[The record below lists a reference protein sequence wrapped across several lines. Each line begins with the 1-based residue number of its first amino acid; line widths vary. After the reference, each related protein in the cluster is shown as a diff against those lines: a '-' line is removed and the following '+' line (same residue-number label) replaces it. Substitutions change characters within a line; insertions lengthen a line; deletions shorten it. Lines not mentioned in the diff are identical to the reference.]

1 MKTKNILVLGLGI
14 EILTDDG
21 IGSILTKI
29 MSEKFKSFS
38 ITFKTN
44 HVGGFDLLEIIDGY
58 KTVVFIDAVKS
69 NHDLPGK
76 LVLYNLDNYSET
88 SHLSNIHDISFLS
101 ALELGR
107 KIGINIPE
115 NIYVIAIEVIINDV
129 FSLNFSKEIQKVF
142 PEIVNSVENII
153 ESIIKKNLLS
163 EVVIN

>member
-1 MKTKNILVLGLGI
+1 MKSKDILVLGLGI

-29 MSEKFKSFS
+29 MSKKFKNSS

-76 LVLYNLDNYSET
+76 LVLYNLENYSET
-88 SHLSNIHDISFLS
+88 SHLSNRYGVSSPPLCGEFINLFLS
-101 ALELGR
+101 DT
-107 KIGINIPE
+107 P
-115 NIYVIAIEVIINDV
+115 
-129 FSLNFSKEIQKVF
+129 
-142 PEIVNSVENII
+142 
-153 ESIIKKNLLS
+153 LLCGG
-163 EVVIN
+163 VVHYS